1 MKKSFLVTFVV
12 GSLFV
17 TSCTEDVYNPERVQ
31 EDYTQNF
38 VELFGEINPNQDW
51 NVAELKSVTV
61 DPGSSTEVE
70 IYAFNGDVYKLVG
83 DYKVSSTQTLT
94 FDAAKDVDDFT
105 SKGGCEMVG
114 GVAHGDPEIFAEFSW
129 LELGLAGAQGRNWKN
144 LAEYSVQI

>member
-61 DPGSSTEVE
+61 DPGSSTEV
-70 IYAFNGDVYKLVG
+70 LHL
-83 DYKVSSTQTLT
+83 TLL
-94 FDAAKDVDDFT
+94 K
-105 SKGGCEMVG
+105 MWMILLY
-114 GVAHGDPEIFAEFSW
+114 P
-129 LELGLAGAQGRNWKN
+129 
-144 LAEYSVQI
+144 